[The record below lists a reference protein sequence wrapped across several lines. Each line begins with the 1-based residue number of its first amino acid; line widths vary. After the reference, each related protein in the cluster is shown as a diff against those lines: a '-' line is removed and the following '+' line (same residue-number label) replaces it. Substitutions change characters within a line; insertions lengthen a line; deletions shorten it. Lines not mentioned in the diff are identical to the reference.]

1 MSSTNNQ
8 EKRRSSESTDDVE
21 PKTEMFKSL
30 KARVFS
36 LKQKNPLTVEN
47 QVISNNNGKVLVK
60 YQKCP
65 EKKFVFFHPGQNV
78 KLDSSN
84 SNFSFENEER
94 HDNFDVTEN
103 PLHTSFER
111 IGHVSQAVVNSVK
124 KTISQLVEKV
134 VVNKENISKKSSPS
148 TSFLQSST
156 PILERSQNEEI
167 ENLEAEIIPII

>member
-8 EKRRSSESTDDVE
+8 GKRRSSESTDDVE

-36 LKQKNPLTVEN
+36 LKQKNPLSVEN
-47 QVISNNNGKVLVK
+47 QVISNNNGKVLMK
-60 YQKCP
+60 YQKSP
-65 EKKFVFFHPGQNV
+65 EKKFGFFHTGQNV

-103 PLHTSFER
+103 PLVSFF
-111 IGHVSQAVVNSVK
+111 IK
-124 KTISQLVEKV
+124 DLI
-134 VVNKENISKKSSPS
+134 
-148 TSFLQSST
+148 
-156 PILERSQNEEI
+156 
-167 ENLEAEIIPII
+167 